1 LAQWLQQLHPLRLQ
15 YQLFSDANPIMASVA
30 ALAEQA
36 RNDRKPMAADNPFVA
51 MQEHASRQIVAAL
64 DAWRDT
70 NETLAEKLFLA
81 VYGSPAIQAVAGID
95 LAAQHPLR
103 KAPKNPL
110 HQELLRNRIAEL
122 KARIPVG
129 GLPEAMIRGLIY
141 AGMPRAAVDERGFE
155 AVRRVRRAHGDMSLS
170 AFKTLVRE
178 QFAMLL
184 LDSEAALAAIP
195 AMLPADVA
203 TRSQAFGLI
212 KEVLSTRGD
221 LSATD
226 NERLARI
233 AKLFEVEDNTPFR
246 RLMPVPSDQAAPLD
260 KAS

>member
-1 LAQWLQQLHPLRLQ
+1 
-15 YQLFSDANPIMASVA
+15 V
-30 ALAEQA
+30 
-36 RNDRKPMAADNPFVA
+36 AADNPFIA
-51 MQEHASRQIVAAL
+51 MQEYASHQVVAAL
-64 DAWRDT
+64 EAWRDT
-70 NETLAEKLFLA
+70 SETLAEKLFLA
-81 VYGSPAIQAVAGID
+81 VYGSPTVQAFAGID
-95 LAAQHPLR
+95 LAAQHSLR

-110 HQELLRNRIAEL
+110 HQELLGKRIAEL
-122 KARIPVG
+122 KTRIPVG

-155 AVRRVRRAHGDMSLS
+155 ALRRIRRAHGDMSLS

-195 AMLPADVA
+195 AMLPADLA
-203 TRSQAFGLI
+203 GRSKAFGLI
-212 KEVLSTRGD
+212 KEVMSTRGE

-233 AKLFEVEDNTPFR
+233 AKLFDVEDDGAFR
-246 RLMPVPSDQAAPLD
+246 RPMPLPSDPAAPLD